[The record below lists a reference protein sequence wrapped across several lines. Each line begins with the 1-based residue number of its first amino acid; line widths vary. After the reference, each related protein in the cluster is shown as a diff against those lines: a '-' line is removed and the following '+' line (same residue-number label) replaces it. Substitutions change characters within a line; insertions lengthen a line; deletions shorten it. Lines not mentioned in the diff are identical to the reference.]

1 MTRGTARTGCGVR
14 TCPAHAVDE
23 IFRMTA
29 KRLRFVDAAL
39 YALVIGTG
47 MRWIAVAAAVGP
59 SSLLLWAVALLTF
72 YLPLAAATAELT
84 GRFEGEGGIYAW
96 ARDGLSPMAGFLC
109 GWFYW
114 ISLMPFFAG
123 ALVFLSGM
131 ILSAAG
137 LNPKDPTTTL
147 AISGAITV
155 GVTGLQLAGLKY
167 GKWLPN
173 AGAAGMWLVFAVVI
187 AMAIVL
193 GVRGQAATDFVTA
206 SYVPQWSF
214 GTAILWGTIMFAY
227 SGVEAMAFLR
237 NEIEGGLRSIVRVL
251 VLVGAGSFVIY
262 LGGTVAL
269 LAVLPSR
276 ALTRLLGFPDAVL
289 RGLAHVGLVHL
300 AGPTIALFALSMLG
314 AFVGWFG
321 VGAQLPFAAGLDNFL
336 PPAFGWRHPRT
347 GAPVA
352 AVLLQGGVTLAIVM
366 LSQLNSTV
374 ASAYDILV
382 AMSIVTVAIPYLFMF
397 ATQFA
402 CAGKPS
408 PADGWIPLGG
418 AVASRALA
426 TLGGLSTLVAIGCSV
441 LPNANDPHPLQSV
454 LKIVLSSLGALV
466 AGLLLYAWA
475 SRQKQHKAASR
486 IAKGPLS

>member
-1 MTRGTARTGCGVR
+1 MAADATISVR
-14 TCPAHAVDE
+14 PRAVYE
-23 IFRMTA
+23 LSPMSI

-59 SSLLLWAVALLTF
+59 SSLLLWAIALLTF
-72 YLPLAAATAELT
+72 YVPLAAATAELT
-84 GRFEGEGGIYAW
+84 GRFKGEGGIYAW
-96 ARDGLSPMAGFLC
+96 ARDGLSPLAGFLC

-123 ALVFLSGM
+123 ALVFLSGL
-131 ILSAAG
+131 ILSVIG
-137 LNPKDPTTTL
+137 LNPRDPAAVL
-147 AISGAITV
+147 GISSALIV
-155 GVTGLQLAGLKY
+155 GVTLLQLAGLKY

-173 AGAAGMWLVFAVVI
+173 VGAAGMWLVFAVVI
-187 AMAIVL
+187 AMAAVL
-193 GVRGQAATDFVTA
+193 GLRGQAATDFVST
-206 SYVPQWSF
+206 SYMPRWRF

-251 VLVGAGSFVIY
+251 ILVGAGSLVIY

-269 LAVLPSR
+269 LAVLPSP
-276 ALTRLLGFPDAVL
+276 ALTRLLGFADAVSL
-289 RGLAHVGLVHL
+289 GLAHVGLTYL
-300 AGPTIALFALSMLG
+300 AAPVIALFALSMLG
-314 AFVGWFG
+314 SFVGWFG
-321 VGAQLPFAAGLDNFL
+321 VGAQLPFAAGLDSFL

-352 AVLLQGGVTLAIVM
+352 AILLQGGATWAIVM

-397 ATQFA
+397 ATQFV
-402 CAGKPS
+402 CARTLP
-408 PADGWIPLGG
+408 PADGWTPLGG
-418 AVASRALA
+418 AHVSRALA
-426 TLGGLSTLVAIGCSV
+426 MLGGLSTLIAIACSV
-441 LPNANDPHPLQSV
+441 LPNSNDPHPLQSV
-454 LKIVLSSLGALV
+454 LKIVLSSLGACIV
-466 AGLLLYAWA
+466 GLLFYVWA
-475 SRQKQHKAASR
+475 SRTHLRGAAPPIPR
-486 IAKGPLS
+486 VPLS

>member
-1 MTRGTARTGCGVR
+1 MNQ
-14 TCPAHAVDE
+14 
-23 IFRMTA
+23 

-59 SSLLLWAVALLTF
+59 PSLLLWAIALLTF
-72 YLPLAAATAELT
+72 YVPLAAATAELT
-84 GRFEGEGGIYAW
+84 GRFQGEGGIYAW
-96 ARDGLSPMAGFLC
+96 ARDGLSPLAGFLC

-114 ISLMPFFAG
+114 LSLMPYFAG

-131 ILSAAG
+131 ILSAGG
-137 LNPKDPTTTL
+137 LDPKDPATIL
-147 AISGAITV
+147 GVSGAITV

-173 AGAAGMWLVFAVVI
+173 AGAAGMWLVFALVI
-187 AMAIVL
+187 AMALVL
-193 GVRGQAATDFVTA
+193 GLRGQTATDFVTA
-206 SYVPQWSF
+206 SYVPRWSF

-237 NEIEGGLRSIVRVL
+237 NDIDGGLRSIVRVL
-251 VLVGAGSFVIY
+251 VLVGAGSLAIY

-269 LAVLPSR
+269 LVVLPSG
-276 ALTRLLGFPDAVL
+276 ALTRLLGFPDAVSL
-289 RGLAHVGLVHL
+289 GLTHVGLAHL
-300 AGPTIALFALSMLG
+300 ATPAIALFALSMLG
-314 AFVGWFG
+314 GFVGWFG

-352 AVLLQGGVTLAIVM
+352 AILLQGGATLAIVV

-402 CAGKPS
+402 CAAEPP
-408 PADGWIPLGG
+408 PAEGWRPVGG
-418 AVASRALA
+418 APVSRALA
-426 TLGGLSTLVAIGCSV
+426 VIGFLSTVVAIACSV

-466 AGLLLYAWA
+466 VGLLFYVWA
-475 SRQKQHKAASR
+475 SHPQQHKAVLRKASR
-486 IAKGPLS
+486 PLD